1 MKKFLLV
8 LFGDFRS
15 RELSEEVALSLTPI
29 VDSPHLK
36 FNFMDGSLIFH
47 FASEVDMDEL
57 SSFIE
62 TILFD
67 ITTTFILTEVSDKLS
82 INFPEEIKNH
92 LLDLENHND
101 NIEMR
106 LNVNREIND
115 EDDDSYVA
123 LLLNDIKRRV
133 PKPSLDQILEKIKSK
148 GILSLS
154 QYEKDILDEYSK

>member
-1 MKKFLLV
+1 
-8 LFGDFRS
+8 
-15 RELSEEVALSLTPI
+15 
-29 VDSPHLK
+29 
-36 FNFMDGSLIFH
+36 MDGSLIFH